1 MEQCPLH
8 AELVKRLDNCEKDIR
23 ELQRQDNALSVQQGK
38 MDTKLDNISA
48 MLTDLKTEISK
59 LSEQPS
65 KRWDSLVNALIAGI
79 VSLVL
84 SGGVTFAIIKQL

>member
-1 MEQCPLH
+1 MSCELH

-48 MLTDLKTEISK
+48 MLTELKTEVGK
-59 LSEQPS
+59 LSEKPS
-65 KRWDSLVNALIAGI
+65 KRWDTLINAVIAGI
-79 VSLVL
+79 ISLVL
-84 SGGVTFAIIKQL
+84 SGSIAAAVFNHLK